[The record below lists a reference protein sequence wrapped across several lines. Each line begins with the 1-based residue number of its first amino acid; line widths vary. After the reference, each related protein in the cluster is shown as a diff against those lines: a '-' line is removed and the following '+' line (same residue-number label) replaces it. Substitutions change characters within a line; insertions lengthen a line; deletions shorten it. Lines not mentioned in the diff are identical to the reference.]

1 MKLQRLTIAGFG
13 RLAGRT
19 FAFADGLN
27 VIYGPNEAGKSTL
40 AAAIVAS
47 LYGSGRR
54 KDAWRPWD
62 GSTYSTTLFYSLS
75 DGRAFEVQRDYAR
88 DAKGVRVYDRDGNDV
103 AADVA
108 IGKTISPG
116 DVHLQIPYDAFINA
130 SCVLQQNVGIDPER
144 NASIATALARA
155 LDGGPKEDAA
165 LGAVKR
171 LEDAR
176 KLHVGTPR
184 STVNNPL
191 RMKRD
196 ELARRTSEADAV
208 RTKRDELAVLRE
220 KRADVVAE
228 RDRLA
233 ERRSGA
239 RRDRK
244 AIRAAELRTRL
255 DQLRVYRDTL
265 EALQAERAIYDD
277 VAGFPAGRI
286 TELDAAFFDWRAA
299 EGAAIAAET
308 DAAAALLSPVERSEL
323 AARRADVGALDDLE
337 FTALRGAAEQAALAH
352 KAAAAAAAEAAAARR
367 DGSGGRRLAG
377 IALVIAAIFAALAIT
392 MAIAHWWSFAEV
404 SGAVMAA
411 ALAVVVRR
419 GRDRLR
425 KGRAAARKQK
435 AADDSFAAERTAT
448 DTVAAVLER
457 FGATSIDDLALR
469 RERYAELLRMTA
481 TAERAHARA
490 LELREAERHAAAGF
504 DTCAAELVPDAEG
517 PRAERCRIADDRA
530 QRRGKRDGVDNGIA
544 MLALQR
550 REILRDDD
558 EFALIAERDEL
569 ARAGITPAETYSRAL
584 RDEVEAMHAEQDR
597 LVRDADLAIASL
609 TGELNLGENSIGEL
623 APLEEDV
630 ERLRVDIA
638 RLEALDRA
646 LVVAYETVMRLTK
659 EAHQAFARRLETYA
673 TDALSTITGG
683 RYSDI
688 RVDPTSFVV
697 RARVPET
704 GAIEDLSALS
714 AGTRDQV
721 YLIIRI
727 AMARMFAE
735 GLELPPLLL
744 DDPFAYW
751 DEARIERCIPIL
763 AQNAFDAQTLL
774 FTSSAD
780 LAAAAEH
787 FGATRIDLE
796 NSLQANS
803 SRSGPHDFL
812 SGVVP
817 GTRAA
822 G

>member
-1 MKLQRLTIAGFG
+1 VKLRRLTIAGFG

-47 LYGSGRR
+47 LYGNGRR

-62 GSTYSTTLFYSLS
+62 GSAYSTTLFYELS
-75 DGRAFEVQRDYAR
+75 DGRAFEVQRDYLR

-108 IGKTISPG
+108 VGKTISPG
-116 DVHLQIPYDAFINA
+116 DVHLQIPYDAFVNA
-130 SCVLQQNVGIDPER
+130 SCVLQQGVGIDPER

-176 KLHVGTPR
+176 KTHVGTPR

-196 ELARRTSEADAV
+196 ELVRREADATAV
-208 RTKRDELAVLRE
+208 RTKRDDLAVLRE
-220 KRADVVAE
+220 KRAAVIADRDRVAE
-228 RDRLA
+228 RRADA
-233 ERRSGA
+233 ERE
-239 RRDRK
+239 RK

-255 DQLRVYRDTL
+255 EQLHVYRDDL
-265 EALQAERAIYDD
+265 AALQAERASYDD
-277 VAGFPAGRI
+277 VADFPADRI
-286 TELDAAFFDWRAA
+286 TGLDAAFFDWRTA
-299 EGAAIAAET
+299 EGAALAAEA
-308 DAAAALLSPVERSEL
+308 DAAAAQLSVLERSEL
-323 AARRADVGALDDLE
+323 AARRADVGALDELE
-337 FTALRGAAEQAALAH
+337 FAALRGAAEQAAIAH
-352 KAAAAAAAEAAAARR
+352 KAAAAAAGEAAAARR

-377 IALVIAAIFAALAIT
+377 IAFAIAATFAALAIA
-392 MAIAHWWSFAEV
+392 MAIAHWWSFTEV
-404 SGAVMAA
+404 FAAVMLV
-411 ALAVVVRR
+411 ALAVVVWR
-419 GRDRLR
+419 GRDRIR
-425 KGRAAARKQK
+425 KVRAAERKQK
-435 AADDSFAAERTAT
+435 IADDALATERAAT
-448 DTVAAVLER
+448 DTIASVLER

-469 RERYAELLRMTA
+469 RERYAELLRTKA
-481 TAERAHARA
+481 TAERAQARA
-490 LELREAERHAAAGF
+490 QALREAERLAAATF
-504 DTCAAELVPDAEG
+504 DAYADALVGDTSG
-517 PRAERCRIADDRA
+517 PRAERYAIGADRA
-530 QRRGKRDGVDNGIA
+530 QRRRKRDGVDNGIA

-550 REILRDDD
+550 SEILRDDD

-569 ARAGITPAETYSRAL
+569 ARTGITPAETYSRAL
-584 RDEVEAMHAEQDR
+584 RDEIEAVHAEQDR
-597 LVRDADLAIASL
+597 LVREADLAIASL
-609 TGELNLGENSIGEL
+609 TGELNLGESSIGEL
-623 APLEEDV
+623 APIEEDV
-630 ERLRVDIA
+630 ERLRAEVD

-646 LVVAYETVMRLTK
+646 LLLAGETVTRLTH

-673 TDALSTITGG
+673 AEALHTITGG
-683 RYSDI
+683 RYGEL

-704 GAIEDLSALS
+704 GAIEDLSSLS

-751 DEARIERCIPIL
+751 DETRIERCIPIL

-774 FTSSAD
+774 FTSSLD
-780 LAAAAEH
+780 LAIAAER
-787 FGATRIDLE
+787 FGAARIDL
-796 NSLQANS
+796 LA
-803 SRSGPHDFL
+803 
-812 SGVVP
+812 GVPV
-817 GTRAA
+817 
-822 G
+822 